1 MDNIIKELIDK
12 THMFP
17 MSLDVEH
24 LKYIHGQLF
33 AIIYSELNN
42 GAEILDLRFEIDSFQ
57 NNS

>member
-17 MSLDVEH
+17 MSFDREHQKYLD
-24 LKYIHGQLF
+24 GQLYT
-33 AIIYSELNN
+33 IIYHELNN

-57 NNS
+57 NNF